1 MQRASDGGLNG
12 RILPARTSARFRRFF
27 AGYAARMVR
36 KRFHAAMVLAGDGEN
51 LGRIDSIDA
60 PAIVLLTHASW
71 WDPLVGL
78 VLWRRFT
85 PSRDLLMPMEAKEL
99 ARFDFFRRLGMF
111 GIDPDDPRSLE
122 AMSDYVLERFN
133 GSTDRPTL
141 GMTPQG
147 RFTDARE
154 PIRLRPGAA
163 AIAAAS
169 PRRPEV
175 VALAI
180 EYPFWQDKRPELLVS
195 ITSVDG
201 PDSERPTI
209 ADWHRSMTA
218 GLRDAADRLGEAV
231 KARDPGAF
239 EPVDT
244 DLGSRSRIN
253 PIMDGWL
260 RLRGRSGGI
269 EARRTGEKTS

>member
-1 MQRASDGGLNG
+1 MRRAGDGGLNG
-12 RILPARTSARFRRFF
+12 NIVPARTSVRFRRFF

-36 KRFHAAMVLAGDGEN
+36 KRFHSAMVVRGDGEN
-51 LGRIDSIDA
+51 LARIDSLEA

-85 PSRDLLMPMEAKEL
+85 PSRDLLMPMDAQEL
-99 ARFDFFRRLGMF
+99 ARFDFFRRIGMF

-122 AMSDYVLERFN
+122 AMSDYVLERFAQPT
-133 GSTDRPTL
+133 SRPTL
-141 GMTPQG
+141 GLTPQG

-163 AIAAAS
+163 AIAASS

-201 PDSERPTI
+201 PETEHPTV
-209 ADWHRSMTA
+209 ADWHRSMTT
-218 GLRDAADRLGEAV
+218 GVRDASTRLAEAV
-231 KARDPGAF
+231 KARDPEAF
-239 EPVDT
+239 EPLDA

-269 EARRTGEKTS
+269 KARRTGETTT